1 MKRNEIVQKLMT
13 EGFSEKTLV
22 NMSDKQL
29 NMLSVRILSEA
40 DIMISKKDPLANQKI
55 ADAKKQNKS
64 IETYEEELKGGQVK
78 LDKNKNGKID
88 SEDFKLLKK
97 NKKTEDYCDSCDC
110 VKSKCKCG
118 EKKEINEWVKLLAN
132 ENFHSFT
139 SKNEIMEII
148 NTKLNEQ
155 GPAIAEPD
163 IDVEPGIKEPTIS
176 PDKDPFIDPW
186 DNPNEGPDPSPKFK
200 NDDSDLPDFM
210 RFKEII
216 NSFN

>member
-1 MKRNEIVQKLMT
+1 MKRNEIVQKLMN
-13 EGFSEKTLV
+13 EGFSESTLV

-29 NMLSVRILSEA
+29 NMLSERILSEETVMVSKKSPTYAA
-40 DIMISKKDPLANQKI
+40 DIEA
-55 ADAKKQNKS
+55 AKKSLKT
-64 IETYEEELKGGQVK
+64 IETYEGELKGDQDK
-78 LDKNKNGKID
+78 LDKNHNGEID
-88 SEDFKLLKK
+88 AEDFKLLKK
-97 NKKTEDYCDSCDC
+97 DKKVVNK
-110 VKSKCKCG
+110 

-139 SKNEIMEII
+139 SKNEIMEMI

-163 IDVEPGIKEPTIS
+163 IDVEPDIKQPSIS

-186 DNPNEGPDPSPKFK
+186 DNPNEGPDPDPKFEK
-200 NDDSDLPDFM
+200 GDSELPDFM

>member
-1 MKRNEIVQKLMT
+1 MKRNEIVQKLMN

-29 NMLSVRILSEA
+29 NMLSVRVLSEA

-64 IETYEEELKGGQVK
+64 IETYEEELKGGQEK
-78 LDKNKNGKID
+78 IDKNHNGEID
-88 SEDFKLLKK
+88 SEDFKILNAGKK
-97 NKKTEDYCDSCDC
+97 KVKK
-110 VKSKCKCG
+110 

-163 IDVEPGIKEPTIS
+163 IDVEPGIKEPAIS

-186 DNPNEGPDPSPKFK
+186 ENPNEGPDPSPKFK

>member
-55 ADAKKQNKS
+55 ADAKKQNKT

-110 VKSKCKCG
+110 VKSKCKCE

-163 IDVEPGIKEPTIS
+163 IDVEPDIKEPAIS

-186 DNPNEGPDPSPKFK
+186 ENPNEGPDPSPKFK

>member
-1 MKRNEIVQKLMT
+1 MKRNEIVNKLMT

-22 NMSDKQL
+22 NMDDKQL
-29 NMLSVRILSEA
+29 EMLSSRILPEETV
-40 DIMISKKDPLANQKI
+40 MISTKSPSYQKDLES
-55 ADAKKQNKS
+55 AKKLGKT
-64 IETYEEELKGGQVK
+64 IETYEGELKGDQDK
-78 LDKNKNGKID
+78 LDKNHNGEID
-88 SEDFKLLKK
+88 AEDFKLLKK
-97 NKKTEDYCDSCDC
+97 DKKVVNK
-110 VKSKCKCG
+110 

-139 SKNEIMEII
+139 SKNEIMEMIS
-148 NTKLNEQ
+148 TKLNEQ

-163 IDVEPGIKEPTIS
+163 IDVEPDIKQPSIS

-186 DNPNEGPDPSPKFK
+186 DNPNEGPDPDPKFEK
-200 NDDSDLPDFM
+200 GDSELPDFM

>member
-1 MKRNEIVQKLMT
+1 MKRNEIVQKLMN

-29 NMLSVRILSEA
+29 NMLSVRVLSEA

-64 IETYEEELKGGQVK
+64 IETYEEELKGGQEK
-78 LDKNKNGKID
+78 IDKNHNGEID
-88 SEDFKLLKK
+88 SEDFKILNAGKK
-97 NKKTEDYCDSCDC
+97 KVKK
-110 VKSKCKCG
+110 

-163 IDVEPGIKEPTIS
+163 IDVEPGIKEPAIS

-186 DNPNEGPDPSPKFK
+186 ENPNEGPDPSPKFK
-200 NDDSDLPDFM
+200 NDDSELPDFM